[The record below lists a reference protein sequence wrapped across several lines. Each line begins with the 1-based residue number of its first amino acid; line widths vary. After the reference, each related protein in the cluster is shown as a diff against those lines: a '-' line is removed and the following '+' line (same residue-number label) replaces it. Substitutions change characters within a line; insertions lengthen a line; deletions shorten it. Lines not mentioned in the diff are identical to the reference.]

1 MGFDPNPILRLP
13 VKWIRQGIFL
23 LLTVLHSWST
33 FAQAPHDEIQILT
46 GEQPFLLHPMMMPGS
61 LKVTLQNAILDSSA
75 YRLDLQQRHLW
86 VPSIALDDTLEV
98 RYRIWDFNLPDR
110 FIRVREPPPLDDST
124 AISLPEEEAT
134 SFPAS
139 SQLRRSGSITRGVIA
154 GNRRDARI
162 ESGLRLQMSGQLSK
176 DLHITAAL
184 TDENTPI
191 LPEGTTQ
198 RLSELDRVFI
208 EIETPYSKAQLGDF
222 EIQLDQSTFAKLNR
236 KIQGVG
242 INVPLP
248 FPRISGHFEGAAATS
263 RGLFR
268 TQDLQVNDGVQG
280 PYRLQGNANEPFIL
294 VIPGSESVYLDGL
307 LLQRGESQDY
317 IIDYATGEI
326 TFTTN
331 RLIKYHHRI
340 AVEFQYR
347 TTEFTRTLVATDAMV
362 STLKR
367 ASGDALAS
375 LSISFIREAD
385 GKSFDQEF
393 GLTDADK
400 DILAQ
405 LGDQDGARS
414 GAVRVTYDPNAP
426 WIHYTLRDTTISG
439 QNYAIYVPITDA
451 SESDV
456 YRVQFTRVEPG
467 TGDYVRSGETTNGIV
482 YSYQGPRQGEY
493 LPVRILP
500 KPLEQRMMDV
510 RGSFSPI
517 DDVKI
522 RGEWAHSYRDENRF
536 SPLDGDD
543 NHAHSYHASLELSD
557 IPVML
562 GDVNLL
568 VHRRRTGQ
576 NFATFDRTQP
586 IEFVR
591 SWNLPIDRT
600 FVNLHQETIDEI
612 NLGWKVSNSSTIDG
626 VIGRL
631 KQERVFHG
639 NRRQLSIDIEE
650 SFIPK
655 INYQLNFIESRR
667 DSVEGQWVRHRLDA
681 SQALSKER
689 FLLRTTLLTSQ
700 RHQHIPQ
707 GLRQDSRQY
716 WQISPYAE
724 IHSKWGIISAGWDW
738 REEHIWVEDYRLI
751 PGRTTSTTT
760 LNYSSKTR
768 SSFQSEG
775 RIGLQ
780 YTDYTDFFQVSQGLT
795 SERSLVVR
803 WSGRIQPWRRLLRV
817 NWRYEVLSEQTP
829 VLQEIYIRTG
839 PELGEYIW
847 NDDNG
852 NGLVEI
858 DEFVPEIS
866 QDEGDYVRTLIP
878 SDSLQSVTGL
888 KTRLNIQFDGGQRW
902 KNPDNVWQKW
912 LHRIALRTAIEIQE
926 KSKDPDP
933 INIYLLRQHRFRDPT
948 HTIRGTLN
956 LIQDLWLFRNHQGYG
971 AHFSWRK
978 VRSTNAFAADTEMR
992 RIDEWRANLRWRMGE
1007 RWGFTSEGVLSD
1019 KINTSSAFSS
1029 RAFNIQTW
1037 SFDQQVQFSILS
1049 NLRISSGLEYARKDA
1064 LDRGE
1069 ATIVKIPVQSTWD
1082 RAGRANLSG
1091 RIEMSSITLSQ
1102 ESGSSG
1108 LALFELTDGRGSGR
1122 SLLWHINGWLQLT
1135 KILRATMTYSGRN
1148 PQDAPQIHTVRM
1160 QLSATF

>member
-1 MGFDPNPILRLP
+1 LDFDQYASCRLIFRW
-13 VKWIRQGIFL
+13 VSQCIFL
-23 LLTVLHSWST
+23 SLTTLFSWSSL
-33 FAQAPHDEIQILT
+33 AQNLQDEVQLLT
-46 GEQPFLLHPMMMPGS
+46 GEQPFVLHPWIVPGS
-61 LKVTLQNAILDSSA
+61 LKLTFNDAILDSSA
-75 YRLDLQQRHLW
+75 FRLDLQKRHLW
-86 VPSIALDDTLEV
+86 VPSVAFNDTLEV
-98 RYRIWDFNLPDR
+98 RYRKWDFNLPQR
-110 FIRVREPPPLDDST
+110 FVRVHPYLPSDDST
-124 AISLPEEEAT
+124 VVVA
-134 SFPAS
+134 PADETLS
-139 SQLRRSGSITRGVIA
+139 VTRSTQLRRSGSITRGVIA
-154 GNRRDARI
+154 GNNRDARI
-162 ESGLRLQMSGQLSK
+162 ESGLRLQMSGELAK
-176 DLHITAAL
+176 DIHVRAAL

-222 EIQLDQSTFAKLNR
+222 QMQLDQSTFARLNR
-236 KIQGVG
+236 KIQGIG
-242 INVPLP
+242 IHAPLP
-248 FPRISGHFEGAAATS
+248 FRNLSGEFKGAAATS

-294 VIPGSESVYLDGL
+294 VIPGSESVYLDGV

-317 IIDYATGEI
+317 VIDYATGEI

-347 TTEFTRTLVATDAMV
+347 TTEFTRTLVAADATV

-367 ASGDALAS
+367 ESGEALAS

-385 GKSFDQEF
+385 GTSFEQEF
-393 GLTDADK
+393 GLTDADR

-405 LGDQDGARS
+405 LGDRDGARS
-414 GAVRVTYDPNAP
+414 GAVRVQYDPDAP
-426 WIHYTLRDTTISG
+426 WVHYSLRDTTISG
-439 QNYAIYVPITDA
+439 QNYSIYLPITDA
-451 SESDV
+451 SASDV
-456 YRVQFTRVEPG
+456 YRVQFTRVG
-467 TGDYVRSGETTNGIV
+467 SGMGDYVRSGETTNGIV
-482 YSYQGPRQGEY
+482 YSYQGPQRGEY
-493 LPVRILP
+493 LPVRVLP
-500 KPLEQRMMDV
+500 KPTEQRMMDV

-517 DDVKI
+517 EYIKVM
-522 RGEWAHSYRDENRF
+522 GEWAHSYRDENRF
-536 SPLDGDD
+536 SSLDAGD
-543 NHAHSYHASLELSD
+543 NHAHSYHAGLELTD
-557 IPVML
+557 VPVML
-562 GDVNLL
+562 GDINLL
-568 VHRRRTGQ
+568 IHRRRTGQ

-600 FVNLHQETIDEI
+600 FVRINQETIDEI
-612 NLGWKVSNSSTIDG
+612 NLGWKVSDSSTIDG

-631 KQERVFHG
+631 KQGQIFHG
-639 NRRQLSIDIEE
+639 NRRQLSFDMNEPL
-650 SFIPK
+650 IPK
-655 INYQLNFIESRR
+655 INYQFHWIDSRA
-667 DSVEGQWVRHRLDA
+667 DSVQGHWIRHKLEA
-681 SQALSKER
+681 SQVLSKER
-689 FLLRTTLLTSQ
+689 FHLRTTLLTSQ
-700 RHQHIPQ
+700 RHQRIPQ

-724 IHSKWGIISAGWDW
+724 VNSKWGIFSAGWDW
-738 REEHIWVEDYRLI
+738 REEHIWVDEYQLI
-751 PGRTTSTTT
+751 PGRRTSTTT
-760 LNYSSKTR
+760 LNYSSNAGQ
-768 SSFQSEG
+768 SFQSEG

-780 YTDYTDFFQVSQGLT
+780 YTDYTDFFQTTQGLT
-795 SERSLVVR
+795 NERSVVVR
-803 WSGRIQPWRRLLRV
+803 WSGRIHPWKRLLRV

-839 PELGEYIW
+839 PELGEYVW

-858 DEFVPEIS
+858 DEFVPEVS

-888 KTRLNIQFDGGQRW
+888 KTRFNLQFDGGQRW
-902 KNPDNVWQKW
+902 KNPENVWQKW
-912 LHRIALRTAIEIQE
+912 LNRIALRTAIEIQE

-933 INIYLLRQHRFRDPT
+933 INIYLLRQQRFRDPV

-956 LIQDLWLFRNHQGYG
+956 LIQDVWLFRNHPDYG
-971 AHFSWRK
+971 LHLSWRR

-992 RIDEWRANLRWRMGE
+992 SLDEWRSNLRWRIGE

-1019 KINTSSAFSS
+1019 KVNSSSAFSS
-1029 RAFNIQTW
+1029 RTFNIQTW
-1037 SFDQQVQFSILS
+1037 SLQQEVQLS
-1049 NLRISSGLEYARKDA
+1049 LLTNLRLSSGLEYSRKDA
-1064 LDRGE
+1064 LDRGK
-1069 ATIVKIPVQSTWD
+1069 ATIVKIPFQSTWD

-1091 RIEMSSITLSQ
+1091 RIEMSRITLSQ
-1102 ESGSSG
+1102 ESESTG

-1122 SLLWHINGWLQLT
+1122 SLLWHFSGWLQLT
-1135 KILRATMTYSGRN
+1135 RILRATMTYSGRN
-1148 PQDAPQIHTVRM
+1148 PQDAPPIHTVRM